1 MSHGAPGRIRT
12 CNPRL
17 RRPVLYPLSYGR
29 NVHRGNLV
37 GAAGFEPATLC
48 SQSRCATRLRHA
60 PLAFSRASYAAA
72 TSAANERRPLPLS
85 SRRSSC
91 ENPRPFRLL
100 KAHVT
105 ATLLDGKAVAKEI
118 RDELAARVTNVLQRL
133 GRPPALAIV
142 LVGDDPASEVYVR
155 NKLKTAEDAGMG
167 VHLERLPGAS
177 PLSTVLAVVDR
188 FNKDPKYDGILV
200 QSPLPKALGA
210 DAEQRI
216 FDAIDPGKDVDGFSP
231 ISAGRVSQNREGFAP
246 CTPAGVIE
254 LLVRTKT
261 PIEGKH
267 AVVIGRSDIVGKPMA
282 ALLLHKNATVTIC
295 HSRTRDLPAVARTA
309 DILVAAIGRP
319 AFVTPDFVKPGAVV
333 IDVGINSVTSA
344 EEAKRI
350 FGRYPERLQVFKKRG
365 SVLVGDVHPDVAE
378 TAGAL
383 TPVPGGV
390 GPLTI
395 AMLMANTVRAA
406 ELRLR

>member
-1 MSHGAPGRIRT
+1 
-12 CNPRL
+12 
-17 RRPVLYPLSYGR
+17 
-29 NVHRGNLV
+29 
-37 GAAGFEPATLC
+37 
-48 SQSRCATRLRHA
+48 
-60 PLAFSRASYAAA
+60 
-72 TSAANERRPLPLS
+72 
-85 SRRSSC
+85 
-91 ENPRPFRLL
+91 
-100 KAHVT
+100 VT
-105 ATLLDGKAVAKEI
+105 AKLLDGKAVAQQI
-118 RDELAARVTNVLQRL
+118 RDELAARVSHVRLKL

-167 VHLERLPGAS
+167 VHLERLPG
-177 PLSTVLAVVDR
+177 STSLTAVLEVVERYNRDAR
-188 FNKDPKYDGILV
+188 YDGILV
-200 QSPLPKALGA
+200 QSPLPKTLGP
-210 DAEQRI
+210 DAEQRV
-216 FDAIDPGKDVDGFSP
+216 FDTIDPGKDVDGFSP
-231 ISAGRVSQNREGFAP
+231 ISAGRVAQNREGFAP

-254 LLVRTKT
+254 LLVRAKI

-295 HSRTRDLPAVARTA
+295 HSRTRDLPAMARTA

-319 AFVTPDFVKPGAVV
+319 AFVTKEFVKPGAVV

-344 EEAKRI
+344 NEAQRI
-350 FGRYPERLQVFKKRG
+350 FAAFPERLEVFKKRG
-365 SVLVGDVHPDVAE
+365 SVLVGDVHPEVAA

-395 AMLMANTVRAA
+395 AMLMANTVKAA
-406 ELRLR
+406 ELKIR

>member
-1 MSHGAPGRIRT
+1 M
-12 CNPRL
+12 
-17 RRPVLYPLSYGR
+17 
-29 NVHRGNLV
+29 
-37 GAAGFEPATLC
+37 
-48 SQSRCATRLRHA
+48 
-60 PLAFSRASYAAA
+60 
-72 TSAANERRPLPLS
+72 
-85 SRRSSC
+85 
-91 ENPRPFRLL
+91 
-100 KAHVT
+100 T
-105 ATLLDGKAVAKEI
+105 ATLLDGKAVAQQI
-118 RDELAARVTNVLQRL
+118 RDELTDRVANVKLRL

-167 VHLERLPGAS
+167 VHLERLSGS
-177 PLSTVLAVVDR
+177 SSLAQLLGVVER
-188 FNKDPKYDGILV
+188 FNRDSKYDGILV

-210 DAEQRI
+210 EAEQRV
-216 FDAIDPGKDVDGFSP
+216 FDAIDPGKDVDGLSP
-231 ISAGRVSQNREGFAP
+231 VSAGRVVQNREGFAP

-254 LLVRTKT
+254 LLVRTKI

-295 HSRTRDLPAVARTA
+295 HSRTRDLPAMARTA

-319 AFVTPDFVKPGAVV
+319 AFVTKEFVKPGAVV

-344 EEAKRI
+344 DDARRI
-350 FGRYPERLQVFKKRG
+350 FAAFPERLQVFNKKG
-365 SVLVGDVHPDVAE
+365 SVLVGDVHPEVAA

-406 ELRLR
+406 ELRIR

>member
-1 MSHGAPGRIRT
+1 M
-12 CNPRL
+12 
-17 RRPVLYPLSYGR
+17 
-29 NVHRGNLV
+29 
-37 GAAGFEPATLC
+37 
-48 SQSRCATRLRHA
+48 
-60 PLAFSRASYAAA
+60 
-72 TSAANERRPLPLS
+72 
-85 SRRSSC
+85 
-91 ENPRPFRLL
+91 
-100 KAHVT
+100 T
-105 ATLLDGKAVAKEI
+105 ATLLDGKAVALSI
-118 RDELAARVTNVLQRL
+118 RNELTTRVANVQERL

-167 VHLERLPGAS
+167 VHLERLSGSS
-177 PLSTVLAVVDR
+177 PLAAVLAVVDR
-188 FNKDPKYDGILV
+188 FNKDSKYDGILV
-200 QSPLPKALGA
+200 QSPLPKSLGA
-210 DAEQRI
+210 EAEQRV

-231 ISAGRVSQNREGFAP
+231 ISAGRVLQNREGFAP

-254 LLVRTKT
+254 LLERTKT

-295 HSRTRDLPAVARTA
+295 HSRTRDLPAMARTA

-319 AFVTPDFVKPGAVV
+319 AFVTRDFVKPGAVV
-333 IDVGINSVTSA
+333 IDVGINSVTKA
-344 EEAKRI
+344 EDAQRI
-350 FGRYPERLQVFKKRG
+350 FAAFPERLQVFNKKG
-365 SVLVGDVHPDVAE
+365 SVLVGDVHPEVAA

-406 ELRLR
+406 ELRIR